1 MYFDTKNYL
10 KNTLTTLP
18 NILLLLVLQR
28 QTSTHVILWSFKTM
42 MRVALVLG
50 M

>member
-1 MYFDTKNYL
+1 MYFDMKNYL
-10 KNTLTTLP
+10 KNIHNHTTKYTLSIT
-18 NILLLLVLQR
+18 R